1 VDCDFL
7 GGAKPDSGK
16 GIRRGPVCGGLASSD
31 VAREISIDRFGST
44 VSKLMAHQQ
53 RLPAAEA
60 QLLGRGSPF
69 ELGEE
74 QVLGERVK
82 VFSKRARSLRDVL
95 LRAREFAAAEYM
107 VFRDG
112 QHERRYTFG
121 QHEKLVASAAAA
133 FANRFGVGPGDR
145 VAIVAANCPEW
156 VISFWASVSLG
167 AICVGLN
174 GWWTEDEIRY
184 AVDHSEPKLLIADR
198 KRARRIHCD
207 VDVPLVIVED
217 DFDAL
222 LGTYSEAALPSQPI
236 AEDDPAIMLYTS
248 GTTGRAKGVVHTHGN
263 VTNMIMVSF
272 FHGARLM
279 MTNPKQAELP
289 QLANSILVTSPLFHV
304 SGLHCGAI
312 TALAGGA
319 KTVWPMG
326 RFDPRTILDLIERE
340 KVTGWGYTATV
351 LHRLLNHPKIRDADL
366 SSFRS
371 VGGGGSPIPAPLLE
385 KARALLPQ
393 CSHTMGVGYGL
404 TEGTAFATLNA
415 GEELHEDPESVG
427 RPVPVV
433 EIEIRDQHGQ
443 PVPEGEEGEI
453 HLRGPLVM
461 LEYWKDPAATN
472 AAIKLGRW
480 LNTGDV
486 GRLRD
491 GKLYIAS
498 RKRDLI
504 LRGGENV
511 YPFEIE
517 QRLEA
522 HPVVAEAAVIG
533 VDHEELGQEVG
544 AVVVL
549 EEGRD
554 ISSHELS
561 RWVGDALA
569 YYKIPTLWDFR
580 KEPLPRNAT
589 GKVLKNALREPQD
602 SMFIEE

>member
-1 VDCDFL
+1 MSAL
-7 GGAKPDSGK
+7 TPQSE
-16 GIRRGPVCGGLASSD
+16 R
-31 VAREISIDRFGST
+31 
-44 VSKLMAHQQ
+44 MA
-53 RLPAAEA
+53 AVEA
-60 QLLGRGSPF
+60 QLLAPGSPF
-69 ELGEE
+69 ELAEE
-74 QVLGERVK
+74 EVLGERVK

-95 LRAREFAAAEYM
+95 MRAREFPDAEYM

-112 QHERRYTFG
+112 PHERRYTFG
-121 QHEKLVASAAAA
+121 HHETLVASAAAA
-133 FANRFGVGPGDR
+133 FADRFNVRPGDR
-145 VAIVAANCPEW
+145 VAVLAANCPEW

-167 AICVGLN
+167 AMCVGLN
-174 GWWTEDEIRY
+174 GWWTEEEIRY
-184 AVDHSEPKLLIADR
+184 AVGHSAPKLLIADR
-198 KRARRIHCD
+198 KRARRIQGD
-207 VDVPLVIVED
+207 VGVPLLIVED
-217 DFDAL
+217 EFDAL
-222 LGTYSEAALPSQPI
+222 LDAYPEAALPSQPI
-236 AEDDPAIMLYTS
+236 AEHDPAIMLYTS

-279 MTNPKQAELP
+279 MANPTQAELP

-304 SGLHCGAI
+304 SGLHCAAV

-326 RFDPRTILDLIERE
+326 RFDPETTLDLIERE

-351 LHRLLNHPKIRDADL
+351 LHRLLNHPRAREADL

-371 VGGGGSPIPAPLLE
+371 VGGGGSPIPAHLLE
-385 KARALLPQ
+385 KARALFPQ
-393 CSHTMGVGYGL
+393 CDHTMGVGYGL

-427 RPVPVV
+427 RPVPIV
-433 EIEIRDQHGQ
+433 EIEIRDEHDR

-461 LEYWKDPAATN
+461 LEYWRDPSATK
-472 AAIKLGRW
+472 AVIKPGRW

-486 GRLRD
+486 GRFQH

-504 LRGGENV
+504 LRGAENV
-511 YPFEIE
+511 FPFEIE

-522 HPVVAEAAVIG
+522 HPCVAEAAVVG
-533 VDHEELGQEVG
+533 VDHEELGQEVQ
-544 AVVVL
+544 AIVVL
-549 EEGRD
+549 EEGQD
-554 ISSHELS
+554 VSSHELAQ
-561 RWVGDALA
+561 WVGDALA
-569 YYKIPTLWDFR
+569 YFKVPTRWQFR
-580 KEPLPRNAT
+580 AEPLPRNAT
-589 GKVLKNALREPQD
+589 GKVLKNALREAQN

>member
-1 VDCDFL
+1 M
-7 GGAKPDSGK
+7 S
-16 GIRRGPVCGGLASSD
+16 RLAA
-31 VAREISIDRFGST
+31 V
-44 VSKLMAHQQ
+44 
-53 RLPAAEA
+53 EA
-60 QLLGRGSPF
+60 QLLAPGAPF
-69 ELGEE
+69 ELAEE
-74 QVLGERVK
+74 EVLGERVR
-82 VFSKRARSLRDVL
+82 VFANRARSLRDVL
-95 LRAREFAAAEYM
+95 LRAREFAGAEYM

-112 QHERRYTFG
+112 ERERRYTFG
-121 QHEKLVASAAAA
+121 DHEKLVASAAAA
-133 FANRFGVGPGDR
+133 LSDQFDIGPGDR
-145 VAIVAANCPEW
+145 VAILAANCPEW
-156 VISFWASVSLG
+156 IISFWATVSLG
-167 AICVGLN
+167 AICAGLN

-184 AVDHSEPKLLIADR
+184 AVGHSKPKVVIADR
-198 KRARRIHCD
+198 KRAARITGD
-207 VDVPLVIVED
+207 LGVPLLVVED
-217 DFDAL
+217 EFDDL
-222 LGTYSEAALPSQPI
+222 LAGYPAAELPTQPI
-236 AEDDPAIMLYTS
+236 AEYDPAIILYTS

-263 VTNMIMVSF
+263 VTNMLMVSF

-279 MTNPKQAELP
+279 MANPKQAELP

-304 SGLHCGAI
+304 SGLHCAAV
-312 TALAGGA
+312 TALAAGA

-326 RFDPRTILDLIERE
+326 RFDPETTLGLIERE

-351 LHRLLNHPKIRDADL
+351 LHRLVGHAEAGHYDL

-371 VGGGGSPIPAPLLE
+371 VGGGGSPIPAPLIE
-385 KARALLPQ
+385 KAKALFPQ

-415 GEELHEDPESVG
+415 GEELTDDPASVG

-433 EIEIRDQHGQ
+433 EVEIRDDRGLS
-443 PVPEGEEGEI
+443 VGEGEEGEI

-461 LEYWKDPAATN
+461 REYWDDAEATT
-472 AAIKLGRW
+472 AAIKPGRW

-486 GRLRD
+486 GRLHN

-522 HPVVAEAAVIG
+522 HPAIEEAAVIG
-533 VDHEELGQEVG
+533 VDHAELGQEVK
-544 AVVVL
+544 AVIVFETDQEVAPEAL
-549 EEGRD
+549 Q
-554 ISSHELS
+554 
-561 RWVGDALA
+561 RWVADALA
-569 YYKIPTLWDFR
+569 YYKVPSLWETR

-589 GKVLKNALREPQD
+589 GKVLKNALRDAQD